1 MEQRSQAWYEARL
14 GKVTA
19 SGVTN
24 IMGSKTK
31 AEGYMLQLIAE
42 RLTGN
47 AHEIPITPAM
57 QHGMDTED
65 EARKV
70 YERKFSPVS
79 QVGFVDH
86 PTIPM
91 SGCSPDGIIYGD
103 RNGLIEIKCPQ
114 PKAHTDIL
122 LTKKIPQQY
131 IHQIMWQLS
140 SCGEDKEY
148 VDFVSYNPSFPDDL
162 KMIVIRKPRDND
174 YWIPMLEEKV
184 KAFLTEVENKIKQIK
199 EL

>member
-1 MEQRSQAWYEARL
+1 MEQRTQAWHEARL

-19 SGVTN
+19 SGVSN

-31 AEGYMLQLIAE
+31 ADGYMLQIISE
-42 RLTGN
+42 RLTGIPY
-47 AHEIPITPAM
+47 EIPITYAM
-57 QHGMDTED
+57 QHGIETED

-70 YERKFSPVS
+70 YEKKFGSVS

-91 SGCSPDGIIYGD
+91 CGCSPDGIIYGD

-114 PKAHTDIL
+114 AKAHTEIL

-140 SCGEDKEY
+140 SCGDDKEY
-148 VDFVSYNPSFPDDL
+148 VDFVSYNPTFPNDL

-174 YWIPMLEEKV
+174 YIATLEEKV
-184 KAFLTEVENKIKQIK
+184 KAFLTEVENKIKELK